1 MDRTRRLLDRL
12 TAWSPALLLGGLAAL
27 TWWLDSQVQA
37 PTNAAAGAPR
47 HEPDMYI
54 ENFRAVSLGADGKPR
69 QSLTAKRAVHFPDD
83 QTTEFVE
90 PRLLMT
96 EPGKPGFEL
105 TAKHGKLSADHGDAW
120 FTGDV
125 RAVRDAPPAGTE
137 DGMPGGRMTLTTE
150 SLHVATRDERL
161 DTDQPVTIEDS
172 RGIIRGVGL
181 DFDNLAKTARLRS
194 RISGTMQ
201 PQAAPTKTP

>member
-1 MDRTRRLLDRL
+1 MNVRRLLDRL

-27 TWWLDSQVQA
+27 TYWLDSQVQPPGNGGA
-37 PTNAAAGAPR
+37 QAAR

-54 ENFRAVSLGADGKPR
+54 EKFRAVSLGEDGKPR
-69 QSLTAKRAVHFPDD
+69 QSLSAERAVHFPDD

-90 PRLLMT
+90 PRLRLS

-105 TAKHGKLSADHGDAW
+105 TAKHGKLSADREHAW

-125 RAVRDAPPAGTE
+125 RAVRDAPPGGAG
-137 DGMPGGRMTLTTE
+137 DGSPGGRMTLTTQA
-150 SLHVATRDERL
+150 LHIATRDERL

-181 DFDNLAKTARLRS
+181 DFDNLARTATIRNQV
-194 RISGTMQ
+194 SGTIE
-201 PQAAPTKTP
+201 PAAASGKNP